1 MATQYVIDAPS
12 APSVPV
18 VGQKARFPVHRIYC
32 VGRNYAAHAREMG
45 KDPDKEPPFFFMKPA
60 DAVLPEGGDM
70 HYPPG
75 TKNLHHEMELVVA
88 IHRAG
93 SNIPVER
100 ALDYVYGYATGLDM
114 TRRDLQSQAKDAG
127 RPWDFGK
134 GFDESAPIGPIYP
147 VANHGHH
154 SAGSIMLKVNDQI
167 KQNADLS
174 EMIWNVPETI
184 SYLSDYYT
192 LQPGDLIY
200 TGTPAGVG
208 PVVKGDVMVGTIAG
222 LGELAVRMI

>member
-1 MATQYVIDAPS
+1 MQYVIDAPPT
-12 APSVPV
+12 PSVPV

-32 VGRNYAAHAREMG
+32 VGRNYAAHTREMG

-93 SNIPVER
+93 SKIPVER
-100 ALDYVYGYATGLDM
+100 ALDYVYGYAAGLDM

-147 VANHGHH
+147 VATHGHH

-167 KQNADLS
+167 KQNADLN

-208 PVVKGDVMVGTIAG
+208 AVAKGDVMVGTIAG
-222 LGELAVRMI
+222 LGELRVRMI

>member
-1 MATQYVIDAPS
+1 MAIQYVIDSPPTS
-12 APSVPV
+12 SVPV
-18 VGQKARFPVHRIYC
+18 VGHKTRFPVHRIYC
-32 VGRNYAAHAREMG
+32 VGRNYAAHVREMG

-60 DAVLPEGGDM
+60 DAVLTDGADM

-75 TKNLHHEMELVVA
+75 TKNLHHEMELVAA

-100 ALDYVYGYATGLDM
+100 ALDYVYGYAVGLDM

-147 VANHGHH
+147 VSAHGHH
-154 SAGSIMLKVNDQI
+154 SAGSITLKVNGQI

-184 SYLSDYYT
+184 SYLSNYYT

-208 PVVKGDVMVGTIAG
+208 PVVKGDVMAGAIAG
-222 LGELAVRMI
+222 LGELSVRII